1 MINSVLH
8 KCVICRKIR
17 RPSAQ
22 QIIADLPAD
31 RVVPSPPF
39 TIVGVDVFG
48 PWNIVARRTR
58 GGLEHSKRWAV
69 LFSCIT
75 GQSILRSWRS

>member
-22 QIIADLPAD
+22 QIIAYLTAD
-31 RVVPSPPF
+31 RVVPF

-69 LFSCIT
+69 LFSCVT